1 MKTTNVN
8 AANAAQ
14 GQLFIVG
21 QNFAGN
27 RSAKFQGFAHTAPQF
42 ICDFVDAEIIAE
54 YKAWLKKVYEDNYYT
69 IVSVTKSRTNKNG
82 KSFLSWEIVKVIDQS
97 ALDVAGEFMDRFSD
111 QLIALIKDD
120 NNTPKRRKS
129 IYRELKLT
137 INGNIKAGIRNGKY
151 ADLSNAWLA
160 NV

>member
-1 MKTTNVN
+1 MNTAKTN

-21 QNFAGN
+21 QNFMQN

-42 ICDFVDAEIIAE
+42 ICDFVDPAVIAE
-54 YKAWLKKVYEDNYYT
+54 YKEWLQEVSKENYYT
-69 IVSVTKSRTNKNG
+69 IVRVTKSQTSKHG
-82 KSFLSWEIVKVIDQS
+82 TATLTWELIKVIDQS
-97 ALDVAGEFMDRFSD
+97 ALNVAGNFMDKFSD
-111 QLIALIKDD
+111 QLISLIEEDKEVKHS
-120 NNTPKRRKS
+120 T
-129 IYRELKLT
+129 YRALKLT
-137 INGNIKAGIRNGKY
+137 INRNIKAGIRNGKY